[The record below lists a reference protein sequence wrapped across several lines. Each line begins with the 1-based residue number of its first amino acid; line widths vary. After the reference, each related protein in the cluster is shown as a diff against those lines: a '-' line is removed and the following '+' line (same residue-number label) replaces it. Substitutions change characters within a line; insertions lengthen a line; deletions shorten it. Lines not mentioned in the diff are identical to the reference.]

1 LDSAFERFAS
11 AVAAGSGWTVE
22 SDRPSGPR
30 AGRRPDRNSDILL
43 VFDGGAIGNPGA
55 GYGTFTYKGRAVR
68 WPTKVKFPGLTT
80 NNQAEYQT
88 LIAGLRGLRHDVEE
102 LGIDPSMLEIEM
114 RSDSELLV
122 KQVKGVYKLKNPGL
136 RALHDEVRGLLDAFR
151 RWKLEWHP
159 RSESVRILG
168 H

>member
-1 LDSAFERFAS
+1 MAFERFAA

-30 AGRRPDRNSDILL
+30 PGSPSVGDADLTL

-55 GYGTFTYKGRAVR
+55 GYGSFAYKGRAVR
-68 WPTKVKFPGLTT
+68 WPTKVTFPGLTT

-88 LIAGLRGLRHDVEE
+88 LIAGLRGMLHDVQA
-102 LGIDPSMLEIEM
+102 LDVDPASQAVEV

-122 KQVKGVYKLKNPGL
+122 NQLNGVYKLKNAGL
-136 RALHDEVRGLLDAFR
+136 RALHTEVRALLDSFE
-151 RWKLEWHP
+151 RWNVAWHS